1 MRRFALPAL
10 LAGILTAGCDG
21 LFTGEN
27 VARFPLS
34 EAAGGGYA
42 PLRLTLGPE
51 MNPIALN
58 LHAEYAASDAE
69 AGKWNSYRATLTRGG
84 AAVATG
90 SFNVNNTSAPNSQ
103 SGQVVSRTML
113 VVEVTEVGDYEIVI
127 APTAPVAVTLQKAQ
141 LELRRNVRREAAP
154 K

>member
-1 MRRFALPAL
+1 MRKFALPAL
-10 LAGILTAGCDG
+10 LAGLLSAGCDG

-69 AGKWNSYRATLTRGG
+69 AGKWNSYRATLSRGG
-84 AAVATG
+84 SRIATG
-90 SFNVNNTSAPNSQ
+90 DFNVNNTSSPSSQ
-103 SGQVVSRTML
+103 SGQAVSRTML
-113 VVEVTEVGDYEIVI
+113 VVEVGEVGDYEITIV
-127 APTAPVAVTLQKAQ
+127 PTAPIAVTLHKAQ
-141 LELRRNVRREAAP
+141 VELRRNIRREAPA